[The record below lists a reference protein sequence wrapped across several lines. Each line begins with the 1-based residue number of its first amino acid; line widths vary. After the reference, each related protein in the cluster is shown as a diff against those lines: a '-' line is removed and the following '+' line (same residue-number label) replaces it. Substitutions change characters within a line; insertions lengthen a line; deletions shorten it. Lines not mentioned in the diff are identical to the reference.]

1 MTQFSYMMLRL
12 YGRGNFTLESEM
24 AKQNFESQA
33 VEKLMA
39 VKSILPNMDRMLWK
53 CDPNVPNERL
63 TFEKLTMLQVINSE
77 PKFLF
82 FSFNQRYIC
91 RLHQP
96 CGTLKTNLDVSLK
109 LI

>member
-1 MTQFSYMMLRL
+1 MKFLQLLVLISSQPDGMTQFSYMMLRL

-63 TFEKLTMLQVINSE
+63 TFEKLTMLQVFQSQS
-77 PKFLF
+77 
-82 FSFNQRYIC
+82 FSF
-91 RLHQP
+91 LVLEEP
-96 CGTLKTNLDVSLK
+96 D
-109 LI
+109 

>member
-53 CDPNVPNERL
+53 CDPNVQNERL
-63 TFEKLTMLQVINSE
+63 TFEKLTMLQVIQSQS
-77 PKFLF
+77 
-82 FSFNQRYIC
+82 FSFF
-91 RLHQP
+91 
-96 CGTLKTNLDVSLK
+96 
-109 LI
+109 

>member
-63 TFEKLTMLQVINSE
+63 TFEKLTMLQVIQS
-77 PKFLF
+77 P
-82 FSFNQRYIC
+82 SFRCLVLEEQEI
-91 RLHQP
+91 
-96 CGTLKTNLDVSLK
+96 
-109 LI
+109 

>member
-1 MTQFSYMMLRL
+1 MKFLPLLTSSQPDDMTQFSYMMLRL

-63 TFEKLTMLQVINSE
+63 TFEKLTMLQVIQSQN
-77 PKFLF
+77 
-82 FSFNQRYIC
+82 FSFLVLEESEI
-91 RLHQP
+91 
-96 CGTLKTNLDVSLK
+96 
-109 LI
+109 